1 MVRVSTHLEH
11 VAEDAQHAV
20 EALVL
25 GTLLVRLP
33 GDTGHHLGD
42 DDEID
47 DQRRGQERVLADV
60 EDADGLVAAAEDLG
74 VVLVE
79 RALVVAD
86 GGHVLDDDGVVG
98 VLTGLVEDGVGRDH
112 VVDDVGLG
120 DLLGAELLLGAQVH
134 AVVVAQVVVA
144 GNRGELDTSVDQ
156 EIDQRRLHLGL
167 AGLEVITSD
176 ESGVPLGK
184 LDRAGHE
191 SVLRRAVDER
201 SVLQDRG
208 HGEDGGRGN
217 LRVAA
222 LDGVEEVVG
231 GVVDTGDDVRI
242 ALRVGGPEDDDLVE
256 AVLRL
261 ELTAIESAQDV
272 EGHRNG
278 QTYRMSLRR
287 CSTWSHEALEPGITL
302 SARDSW
308 LAAMKSG

>member
-120 DLLGAELLLGAQVH
+120 DLLGAELLLGAQIL
-134 AVVVAQVVVA
+134 AVVVAQVVIA
-144 GNRGELDTSVDQ
+144 GDGSELDTSVDQ
-156 EIDQRRLHLGL
+156 EVNESRFHLGL
-167 AGLEVITSD
+167 ARLEVITTN
-176 ESGVPLGK
+176 ESALFLCKVNCTGNKGVLG
-184 LDRAGHE
+184 RT
-191 SVLRRAVDER
+191 VNER
-201 SVLQDRG
+201 GILQDAS
-208 HGEDGGRGN
+208 HCENGGWGD
-217 LRVAA
+217 LLVAR
-222 LDGVEEVVG
+222 LDG
-231 GVVDTGDDVRI
+231 
-242 ALRVGGPEDDDLVE
+242 
-256 AVLRL
+256 
-261 ELTAIESAQDV
+261 IE
-272 EGHRNG
+272 
-278 QTYRMSLRR
+278 
-287 CSTWSHEALEPGITL
+287 
-302 SARDSW
+302 
-308 LAAMKSG
+308 